1 MYMFVC
7 TYIWCMSKCIQISKI
22 LEKSNNLR
30 SVYFYKMKFC
40 IELLLY
46 LNVIYLIIWKT
57 MVL

>member
-1 MYMFVC
+1 MFVC
-7 TYIWCMSKCIQISKI
+7 TYIWCMSKCIQISMI